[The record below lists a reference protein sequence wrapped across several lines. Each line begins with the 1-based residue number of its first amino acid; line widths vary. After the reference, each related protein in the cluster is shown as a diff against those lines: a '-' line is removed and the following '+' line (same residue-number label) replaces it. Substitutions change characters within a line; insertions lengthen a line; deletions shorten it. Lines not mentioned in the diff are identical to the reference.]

1 MILLEFIEENART
14 TMINN
19 YYDTV
24 VVGGGIAG
32 VAAALAAKRSGAN
45 KVLLIEK
52 QYALGGLATL
62 GLVTIY
68 LPLCDGKGN
77 QVSYGISEELLRLS
91 IQYGAEDK
99 YPDAWLDNKSAK
111 GRENQR
117 FEVQYNA
124 SVFAILME
132 QLLTREGVTILYGT
146 AVCGVDVNDNRIRC
160 LFVENKS
167 GRSAVMLKNAVD
179 ASGDADVCK
188 YSNTKT
194 TEFQQKNVLAAWYYY
209 QEKDR
214 VNLKMLGFADIPDK
228 YKKKE
233 EDSKSQNRYTGLEA
247 EELSKMTIDS
257 HRILLDD
264 FLRSGGISDTH
275 NLTSMASIPQVR
287 MTRRIEGRYTLDD
300 SDDHKC
306 FEDSIGMI
314 GDWRKSG
321 PVYEIPFSCLIGRE
335 VNNLITA
342 GRCISVTDAM
352 WDISRV
358 IPACAITGEAA
369 GTAAAL
375 TSDFTQLDVKQL
387 QAILSRNGVKLHL

>member
-1 MILLEFIEENART
+1 MEFIEERART
-14 TMINN
+14 TMIYN

-32 VAAALAAKRSGAN
+32 VSAALAAKRAGAN

-99 YPDAWLDNKSAK
+99 YPDAWLEDKSTK
-111 GRENQR
+111 VRENQR
-117 FEVQYNA
+117 FEVRYNA

-132 QLLTREGVTILYGT
+132 QLLIKEGVTILYGT
-146 AVCGVDVNDNRIRC
+146 AVCGVDVSDARIRC
-160 LFVENKS
+160 LFIENKS
-167 GRSAVMLKNAVD
+167 GRSAVMLKNVVD

-188 YSNTKT
+188 YSNIKT
-194 TEFQQKNVLAAWYYY
+194 IEFQQKNVLAAWYYY
-209 QEKDR
+209 QETHNVD
-214 VNLKMLGFADIPDK
+214 LKILGFADIPDK
-228 YKKKE
+228 LKKKE
-233 EDSKSQNRYTGLEA
+233 EESNLQNRYTGLDA
-247 EELSKMTIDS
+247 EELTKMTIDS

-264 FLRSGGISDTH
+264 FLKSGGISDTH
-275 NLTSMASIPQVR
+275 NLTSMASIPQIR
-287 MTRRIEGRYTLDD
+287 MTRRIEGLYTLDD
-300 SDDHKC
+300 IEDHKY

-314 GDWRKSG
+314 SDWRKSG

-335 VNNLITA
+335 VSNLITA

-358 IPACAITGEAA
+358 IPACAVTGEAA

-375 TSDFTQLDVKQL
+375 TGDFMQFDVKEL